1 MDYVIGDAIAQFYET
16 AEGAMGMIKGIVTD
30 VLEDRLI
37 YKTKDNGDIPD
48 GEEHIVPI
56 EMYETLL

>member
-1 MDYVIGDAIAQFYET
+1 MEYVIGDAVAQFYET

-37 YKTKDNGDIPD
+37 YKTKEFYI
-48 GEEHIVPI
+48 
-56 EMYETLL
+56 